1 MLNSRIGTVEA
12 IMLILTNIVTHT
24 ILSLPRN
31 ILSTQKSAS
40 ILNLIYV
47 GIFAIFI
54 AYLIFKLFKNFP
66 GLDILD
72 ISEIIGGKVFKNI
85 IGVLFIAFF
94 IITSSI
100 LLRNFC
106 ESIKIIYYPMTNIIY
121 ILAIFVI
128 AICIANRFDF
138 SATLKTN
145 LIVIPFLLASM
156 IFLFFT
162 NINKFVPQRAFPI
175 LGEGAF
181 NTFVL
186 GLSNLGAFG
195 GIAYLYFLP
204 PLLQEPDK
212 FKKISLIS
220 IGITVIYLIL
230 SVATLLFMFS
240 FFVSINEITPLY
252 SATRYIE
259 FGSFFQRLE
268 SIFLLVWIL
277 VFACYLSIVTKF
289 AMIIL
294 KKVVNIETT
303 SPLIDIFGLLVFA
316 IALFPKNYTISQEIE
331 TSVYPHLVIG
341 IVICL
346 GLGILVI
353 ANILR
358 QKHKTV
364 LNN

>member
-72 ISEIIGGKVFKNI
+72 ISEIIGGKIFKNI

-106 ESIKIIYYPMTNIIY
+106 ESIKIIYYPMTNISY

-156 IFLFFT
+156 IFLFFSQSC
-162 NINKFVPQRAFPI
+162 NFC
-175 LGEGAF
+175 
-181 NTFVL
+181 
-186 GLSNLGAFG
+186 
-195 GIAYLYFLP
+195 FL
-204 PLLQEPDK
+204 
-212 FKKISLIS
+212 
-220 IGITVIYLIL
+220 
-230 SVATLLFMFS
+230 
-240 FFVSINEITPLY
+240 
-252 SATRYIE
+252 
-259 FGSFFQRLE
+259 
-268 SIFLLVWIL
+268 
-277 VFACYLSIVTKF
+277 
-289 AMIIL
+289 
-294 KKVVNIETT
+294 
-303 SPLIDIFGLLVFA
+303 
-316 IALFPKNYTISQEIE
+316 
-331 TSVYPHLVIG
+331 
-341 IVICL
+341 
-346 GLGILVI
+346 
-353 ANILR
+353 
-358 QKHKTV
+358 
-364 LNN
+364 